1 MHSKFKVALVHDWLT
16 DFGGAERVL
25 LAFHELFPDAPIFT
39 TFFRPENLPMF
50 ADADIRTSYLQKIPF
65 ARKHHRLFFPMM
77 PAAVE
82 SWDFGEFDLVISDS
96 SSGCA
101 KGIVTKPE
109 TLHICYCHNPNRAL
123 WDGAHEYLRLHE
135 KNFNFL
141 ARKMIPRQLMK
152 MRIWDRVAA
161 DRVDYFLA
169 NSEFVAKRIQKYYQR
184 EATVI
189 HPPVETKQFVPSEKK
204 PANYFLA
211 VGRLIP
217 YKRFDLAIQAANVLG
232 VKLRIVGIGPEE
244 KRLRAMAGPTVTFF
258 GKVSEET
265 LRRMYSECR
274 ALIFPQVEDF
284 GLTAVEVQASGRPV
298 IAFHGGGALETI
310 RQNQTGIF
318 FNQQTVSSLADAM
331 QRAIRKRWV
340 KKSIVKNAERFDTDK
355 FKKRILEFVEEKLEE
370 IYTASQ

>member
-1 MHSKFKVALVHDWLT
+1 MLKFLKMSSKLKVALVHDWLT

-25 LAFHELFPDAPIFT
+25 LAFHEIFPDAPIFT

-65 ARKHHRLFFPMM
+65 AAKHHRLFFPFM

-82 SWDFGEFDLVISDS
+82 SWDFSEFDLVISDS
-96 SSGCA
+96 SSGCS
-101 KGIVTKPE
+101 KGIITKPE
-109 TLHICYCHNPNRAL
+109 TTHICYCHNPNRVL

-135 KNFNFL
+135 KNYNWL
-141 ARKMIPRQLMK
+141 ARRLIPRQLMK

-161 DRVDYFLA
+161 DRVDHFIA
-169 NSEFVAKRIQKYYQR
+169 NSEFVAQRIQKYYQR
-184 EATVI
+184 EAEVI
-189 HPPVETKQFVPSEKK
+189 HPPVETKQFFPSEEKAK
-204 PANYFLA
+204 NYFLA

-232 VKLRIVGIGPEE
+232 VKLRIVGVGPEE
-244 KRLRAMAGPTVTFF
+244 KRLRAMSGPTVQFF
-258 GKVSEET
+258 GKVSEEI
-265 LRRMYSECR
+265 LQRMYRECR

-298 IAFHGGGALETI
+298 IAFRGGGALETV
-310 RQNQTGIF
+310 RPNYSGMF
-318 FNQQTVSSLADAM
+318 FSEQTVSSLADAM
-331 QRAIRKRWV
+331 QRTLKKRWV

-355 FKKRILEFVEEKLEE
+355 FKKRILEFVEERV
-370 IYTASQ
+370 